1 MNRRNCAFTFAIVA
15 GFAGFGVLAQAQAP
29 NPPLTVHKVKNNIY
43 FVEGGGGNAGV
54 IIGRNGVIVIDTKT
68 TAAAG
73 KGIVDAVA
81 KLTNKPITTVILTH
95 SDADHVNGLVSFP
108 KGVTI
113 IADQNDRKEMEA
125 ALAAGARGAPPSEYL
140 PNKIVSHAQETD
152 TIDGVK
158 LTLIH
163 VAPAHTSGDLAVYL
177 PAEKTVFSGDLI
189 GGNDPL
195 IHMQKNGTS
204 QGWIE
209 FVSALTQ
216 LDANTYVLGHANP
229 ETKAQVEAHLK
240 HAEDKRA
247 KIAAMVKDGKSLDEI
262 KASFG
267 ETAKPGAEA
276 PRFPSFTETTYQE
289 LTKKS

>member
-1 MNRRNCAFTFAIVA
+1 MNHRYCAFTFAIIA
-15 GFAGFGVLAQAQAP
+15 GLAGFGVLAQAQAP
-29 NPPLTVHKVKNNIY
+29 NPPLTVKKVKNNIY
-43 FVEGGGGNAGV
+43 FVEGGGGNSGI
-54 IIGRNGVIVIDTKT
+54 IIGQNGVIVVDTKT

-125 ALAAGARGAPPSEYL
+125 ALAAGARGAPSSEFL
-140 PNKIVSHAQETD
+140 PNKIVTEAREND

-163 VAPAHTSGDLAVYL
+163 VAPAHTSGDLAIYL
-177 PAEKTVFSGDLI
+177 PDEKLVFSGDLI

-195 IHMQKNGTS
+195 IHRQKNGTS
-204 QGWIE
+204 EGWIE
-209 FVSALTQ
+209 FVSALVQ
-216 LDANTYVLGHANP
+216 LDANTYVLGHADP
-229 ETKAQVEAHLK
+229 ETRAQVEAHLK

-247 KIAAMVKDGKSLDEI
+247 KIAAMAKDGESLEEI
-262 KASFG
+262 KAAFG
-267 ETAKPGAEA
+267 ETVQLGGNA

-289 LTKKS
+289 LTNK

>member
-1 MNRRNCAFTFAIVA
+1 MNHRNCAFTFAIIA
-15 GFAGFGVLAQAQAP
+15 GLTGFGVLAQAQAP
-29 NPPLTVHKVKNNIY
+29 NPPLTVKKVKNNIY
-43 FVEGGGGNAGV
+43 FVEGGGGNSGV
-54 IIGRNGVIVIDTKT
+54 IIGQNGVIVIDTKT

-125 ALAAGARGAPPSEYL
+125 ALAAGARGAPPSEFL
-140 PNKIVSHAQETD
+140 PNKIVTEAREND

-163 VAPAHTSGDLAVYL
+163 VAPAHTSGDLAIYL
-177 PAEKTVFSGDLI
+177 PDEKLVFSGDLI

-195 IHMQKNGTS
+195 IHRQKNGTS
-204 QGWIE
+204 EGWIE
-209 FVSALTQ
+209 FVSALVQ
-216 LDANTYVLGHANP
+216 LDANTYVLGHADP
-229 ETKAQVEAHLK
+229 ETRAPVEAHLK
-240 HAEDKRA
+240 HAEEKRA
-247 KIAAMVKDGKSLDEI
+247 KIAAMVKDGKSLEEI
-262 KASFG
+262 KAAFG
-267 ETAKPGAEA
+267 ETVQPGANA

-289 LTKKS
+289 LTKK

>member
-1 MNRRNCAFTFAIVA
+1 MNRQNCAFTFAIIA
-15 GFAGFGVLAQAQAP
+15 GLTGFGVLAQAQAP
-29 NPPLTVHKVKNNIY
+29 NPPLTVKKVKNNIY
-43 FVEGGGGNAGV
+43 FVEGGGGNSGV
-54 IIGRNGVIVIDTKT
+54 IIGQNGVIVIDTKT

-158 LTLIH
+158 LALIH

-177 PAEKTVFSGDLI
+177 PDEKLVFSGDLI

-195 IHMQKNGTS
+195 IHRQKNGNS
-204 QGWIE
+204 EGWIQ
-209 FVSALTQ
+209 FVTALTQ
-216 LDANTYVLGHANP
+216 LDANTYVLGHADP

-247 KIAAMVKDGKSLDEI
+247 KIAAMVKDGKSLDEV

-267 ETAKPGAEA
+267 ETAKPGANA

-289 LTKKS
+289 LTQK

>member
-1 MNRRNCAFTFAIVA
+1 MNHRNCAFTFAIIA
-15 GFAGFGVLAQAQAP
+15 GLTGFGVLAQAQAP
-29 NPPLTVHKVKNNIY
+29 NPPLTVKKVKNNIY
-43 FVEGGGGNAGV
+43 FVEGGGGNSGV
-54 IIGRNGVIVIDTKT
+54 IIGQNGVIVIDTKT

-125 ALAAGARGAPPSEYL
+125 ALAAGARGAPPSEFL
-140 PNKIVSHAQETD
+140 PNKIVTEAREND

-163 VAPAHTSGDLAVYL
+163 VAPAHTSGDLAIYL
-177 PAEKTVFSGDLI
+177 PDEKLVFSGDLI

-195 IHMQKNGTS
+195 IHRQKNGTS
-204 QGWIE
+204 EGWIE
-209 FVSALTQ
+209 FVSALVQ
-216 LDANTYVLGHANP
+216 LDANTYVLGHADP
-229 ETKAQVEAHLK
+229 ETRAQVEAHLK

-247 KIAAMVKDGKSLDEI
+247 KIAAMVKDGKSLEEI
-262 KASFG
+262 NAAFG
-267 ETAKPGAEA
+267 ETVRPGGNA

-289 LTKKS
+289 LTKK